1 MKLSNLLFN
10 SLKESPKEAKIIS
23 HQLMLRSSMIRQ
35 HTSGIYTWLPL
46 GFKVLK
52 NIENIIRNNQDEIGC
67 NEMLMST
74 IQSSEL
80 WKKSGRYAD
89 YGKEM
94 LRITDRHDN
103 DLLYG
108 PTNEEVIT
116 DLFSDYVNSYKG
128 LPKYLYHIQWKF
140 RDEIRPRFGV
150 MRGREFLMKDAYSFD
165 LTEEAAFETYKKF
178 FRSYLKTFLDL
189 GLQPI
194 PVKAATGDIGGDL
207 SHEFQIL
214 ANTGESE
221 LAYDSKLV
229 DSNLYEKSYEEI
241 TAMYSASD
249 EMIDKSKSDVIIG
262 RGIEVG
268 HIFHFGQ
275 KYSLPMRA
283 NITDKEGKNISVFMG
298 SYGVGLSRLVGAVIE
313 ANHEQKG
320 MIWPKEITPW
330 DLNLINLKSG
340 DDDCDRI
347 CTDLYS
353 VMNNNALK
361 ILYDDTRERAGAKLA
376 RADLIGLPYQI
387 MIGPKGIK
395 DQLYDLKCRKSGDI
409 SRLSYNE
416 LLNFVHIE
424 FYIVEMHLRNLLVM
438 ANCGLTF
445 PYLI

>member
-103 DLLYG
+103 NLLYG

-194 PVKAATGDIGGDL
+194 PVKAATGAIGGDL

-268 HIFHFGQ
+268 HIFNFGT
-275 KYSLPMRA
+275 KYTKPLECFVLNQDGKR
-283 NITDKEGKNISVFMG
+283 ITPYMG
-298 SYGVGLSRLVGAVIE
+298 SYGIGVSRLTAAIIE
-313 ANHEQKG
+313 AFH
-320 MIWPKEITPW
+320 
-330 DLNLINLKSG
+330 
-340 DDDCDRI
+340 DD
-347 CTDLYS
+347 
-353 VMNNNALK
+353 
-361 ILYDDTRERAGAKLA
+361 
-376 RADLIGLPYQI
+376 
-387 MIGPKGIK
+387 KGIK
-395 DQLYDLKCRKSGDI
+395 WPINVSPFKINIIMQPNSDYIADVESVYNLLTTKYDNVSLDDRDLSIGRKIKDSELIGIPWTLIIGNNFKDKGQIELI
-409 SRLSYNE
+409 SRSNSDKVFLSKQE
-416 LLNFVHIE
+416 IENFKFE
-424 FYIVEMHLRNLLVM
+424 QY
-438 ANCGLTF
+438 T
-445 PYLI
+445 P

>member
-1 MKLSNLLFN
+1 MKFSNLLFN

-194 PVKAATGDIGGDL
+194 PVKAATGAIGGDL

-241 TAMYSASD
+241 TTMYSASD

-268 HIFHFGQ
+268 HIFNFGT
-275 KYSLPMRA
+275 KYTKPLECFVLNQDGKR
-283 NITDKEGKNISVFMG
+283 ITPYMG
-298 SYGVGLSRLVGAVIE
+298 SYGIGVSRLTAAIIE
-313 ANHEQKG
+313 AFH
-320 MIWPKEITPW
+320 
-330 DLNLINLKSG
+330 
-340 DDDCDRI
+340 DD
-347 CTDLYS
+347 
-353 VMNNNALK
+353 
-361 ILYDDTRERAGAKLA
+361 
-376 RADLIGLPYQI
+376 
-387 MIGPKGIK
+387 KGIK
-395 DQLYDLKCRKSGDI
+395 WPINISPFKINIIMQPNSDYISDVESIYNLLITKYDNVSLDDRDLSIGRKIKDSELIGIPWTLIIGNNFKEKGQIELI
-409 SRLSYNE
+409 SRSNSDKIFLSKQE
-416 LLNFVHIE
+416 IENFE
-424 FYIVEMHLRNLLVM
+424 FEQY
-438 ANCGLTF
+438 T
-445 PYLI
+445 P

>member
-194 PVKAATGDIGGDL
+194 PVKAATGAIGGDL

-229 DSNLYEKSYEEI
+229 DSILYEKSYEEI

-268 HIFHFGQ
+268 HIFNFGT
-275 KYSLPMRA
+275 KYTKPLECFVLNQDGKR
-283 NITDKEGKNISVFMG
+283 ITPYMG
-298 SYGVGLSRLVGAVIE
+298 SYGIGVSRLTAAIIE
-313 ANHEQKG
+313 AFH
-320 MIWPKEITPW
+320 
-330 DLNLINLKSG
+330 
-340 DDDCDRI
+340 DD
-347 CTDLYS
+347 
-353 VMNNNALK
+353 
-361 ILYDDTRERAGAKLA
+361 
-376 RADLIGLPYQI
+376 
-387 MIGPKGIK
+387 KGIK
-395 DQLYDLKCRKSGDI
+395 WPINISPFKINIIMQPNSDYISDVESIYNLLITKYDNVSLDDRDLSIGRKIKDSELIGIPWTLIIGNNFKEKGQIELI
-409 SRLSYNE
+409 SRSNSDKIFLSKQE
-416 LLNFVHIE
+416 IENFE
-424 FYIVEMHLRNLLVM
+424 FEQY
-438 ANCGLTF
+438 T
-445 PYLI
+445 P

>member
-116 DLFSDYVNSYKG
+116 DLFSDYVNSYKS
-128 LPKYLYHIQWKF
+128 LPQLLYHIQWKF

-194 PVKAATGDIGGDL
+194 PVKAATGAIGGDL

-241 TAMYSASD
+241 TKMYSASD

-268 HIFHFGQ
+268 HIFNFGT
-275 KYSLPMRA
+275 KYTKPLECFVLNQDGKR
-283 NITDKEGKNISVFMG
+283 ITPYMG
-298 SYGVGLSRLVGAVIE
+298 SYGIGVSRLTAAIIE
-313 ANHEQKG
+313 AFH
-320 MIWPKEITPW
+320 
-330 DLNLINLKSG
+330 
-340 DDDCDRI
+340 DD
-347 CTDLYS
+347 
-353 VMNNNALK
+353 
-361 ILYDDTRERAGAKLA
+361 
-376 RADLIGLPYQI
+376 
-387 MIGPKGIK
+387 KGIK
-395 DQLYDLKCRKSGDI
+395 WPINISPFKINIIMQPNPDYISDVESIYNLLITKYDNVSLDDRDLSIGRKIKDSELIGIPWTLIIGNNFKEKGQIELI
-409 SRLSYNE
+409 SRSNSDKIFLSKQE
-416 LLNFVHIE
+416 IENFE
-424 FYIVEMHLRNLLVM
+424 FEQY
-438 ANCGLTF
+438 T
-445 PYLI
+445 P

>member
-94 LRITDRHDN
+94 LRITDRHEN

-194 PVKAATGDIGGDL
+194 PVKAATGAIGGDL

-241 TAMYSASD
+241 TKMYSASD

-268 HIFHFGQ
+268 HIFNFGT
-275 KYSLPMRA
+275 KYTKPLECFVLNQDGKR
-283 NITDKEGKNISVFMG
+283 ITPYMG
-298 SYGVGLSRLVGAVIE
+298 SYGIGVSRLTAAIIE
-313 ANHEQKG
+313 AFH
-320 MIWPKEITPW
+320 
-330 DLNLINLKSG
+330 
-340 DDDCDRI
+340 DD
-347 CTDLYS
+347 
-353 VMNNNALK
+353 
-361 ILYDDTRERAGAKLA
+361 
-376 RADLIGLPYQI
+376 
-387 MIGPKGIK
+387 KGIK
-395 DQLYDLKCRKSGDI
+395 WPINISPFKINIIMQPNSDYVSDVESVYNLLITKYDNVSLDDRDLSIGRKIKDSELIGIPWTLIIGNNFKEKGQIELI
-409 SRLSYNE
+409 SRSNSDKIFLSKQE
-416 LLNFVHIE
+416 IENFE
-424 FYIVEMHLRNLLVM
+424 FEQY
-438 ANCGLTF
+438 T
-445 PYLI
+445 P

>member
-194 PVKAATGDIGGDL
+194 PVKAATGAIGGDL

-221 LAYDSKLV
+221 LAYDSQLV

-241 TAMYSASD
+241 TSMYSASD

-268 HIFHFGQ
+268 HIFNFGT
-275 KYSLPMRA
+275 KYTKPLECFVLNQDGKR
-283 NITDKEGKNISVFMG
+283 ITPYMG
-298 SYGVGLSRLVGAVIE
+298 SYGIGVSRLTAAIIE
-313 ANHEQKG
+313 AFH
-320 MIWPKEITPW
+320 
-330 DLNLINLKSG
+330 
-340 DDDCDRI
+340 DD
-347 CTDLYS
+347 
-353 VMNNNALK
+353 
-361 ILYDDTRERAGAKLA
+361 
-376 RADLIGLPYQI
+376 
-387 MIGPKGIK
+387 KGIK
-395 DQLYDLKCRKSGDI
+395 WPINISPFKINIIMQPNPDYISDVESIYNLLITKYDNVSLDDRDLSIGRKIKDSELIGIPWTLIIGNNFKEKGQIELI
-409 SRLSYNE
+409 SRSNSDKIFLSKQE
-416 LLNFVHIE
+416 IENFE
-424 FYIVEMHLRNLLVM
+424 FEQY
-438 ANCGLTF
+438 T
-445 PYLI
+445 P

>member
-52 NIENIIRNNQDEIGC
+52 NIENIIRHNQDEIGC

-80 WKKSGRYAD
+80 WKKSGRYTD

-94 LRITDRHDN
+94 LRITDRHEN
-103 DLLYG
+103 ELLYG

-116 DLFSDYVNSYKG
+116 NLFSDYVNSYKA

-165 LTEEAAFETYKKF
+165 LTEESAFETYKIF

-194 PVKAATGDIGGDL
+194 PVKAATGAIGGDL

-214 ANTGESE
+214 ASTGESE

-229 DSNLYEKSYEEI
+229 DSNLFEKSYEEI
-241 TAMYSASD
+241 TSMYSASD
-249 EMIDKSKSDVIIG
+249 EMIDKSKSDVIVG

-268 HIFHFGQ
+268 HIFNFGT
-275 KYSLPMRA
+275 KYTKPLECYVL
-283 NITDKEGKNISVFMG
+283 NKDGKRINPYMG
-298 SYGVGLSRLVGAVIE
+298 SYGIGVSRLTAAIIE
-313 ANHEQKG
+313 AFHDERGIK
-320 MIWPKEITPW
+320 WPINISPFKINIIIQSNS
-330 DLNLINLKSG
+330 DLNEEIEGLYNTLTSKYNNISL
-340 DDDCDRI
+340 DDR
-347 CTDLYS
+347 DLS
-353 VMNNNALK
+353 IGRK
-361 ILYDDTRERAGAKLA
+361 IKDSE
-376 RADLIGLPYQI
+376 LIGIPWTLIIGNNYKEKGQI
-387 MIGPKGIK
+387 EVIRRS
-395 DQLYDLKCRKSGDI
+395 DGDKVF
-409 SRLSYNE
+409 LSKQE
-416 LLNFVHIE
+416 IENFE
-424 FYIVEMHLRNLLVM
+424 FEQY
-438 ANCGLTF
+438 T
-445 PYLI
+445 P

>member
-194 PVKAATGDIGGDL
+194 PVKAATGAIGGDL

-241 TAMYSASD
+241 TTMYSASD

-268 HIFHFGQ
+268 HIFNFGT
-275 KYSLPMRA
+275 KYTKPLECFVLNQDGKR
-283 NITDKEGKNISVFMG
+283 ITPYMG
-298 SYGVGLSRLVGAVIE
+298 SYGIGVSRLTAAIIE
-313 ANHEQKG
+313 AFH
-320 MIWPKEITPW
+320 
-330 DLNLINLKSG
+330 
-340 DDDCDRI
+340 DD
-347 CTDLYS
+347 
-353 VMNNNALK
+353 
-361 ILYDDTRERAGAKLA
+361 
-376 RADLIGLPYQI
+376 
-387 MIGPKGIK
+387 KGIK
-395 DQLYDLKCRKSGDI
+395 WPINISPFKINIIIQPNSDYIADVESIYNLLINRYDNVSLDDRDLSIGRKIKDSELIGIPWTLIIGNNFKEKGQIELI
-409 SRLSYNE
+409 SRSNSDKIFLSKQE
-416 LLNFVHIE
+416 IENFE
-424 FYIVEMHLRNLLVM
+424 FEQY
-438 ANCGLTF
+438 T
-445 PYLI
+445 P

>member
-194 PVKAATGDIGGDL
+194 PVKAATGAIGGDL

-241 TAMYSASD
+241 TTMYSASD

-268 HIFHFGQ
+268 HIFNFGT
-275 KYSLPMRA
+275 KYTKPLECFVLNQDGKR
-283 NITDKEGKNISVFMG
+283 ITPYMG
-298 SYGVGLSRLVGAVIE
+298 SYGIGVSRLTAAIIE
-313 ANHEQKG
+313 AFH
-320 MIWPKEITPW
+320 
-330 DLNLINLKSG
+330 
-340 DDDCDRI
+340 DD
-347 CTDLYS
+347 
-353 VMNNNALK
+353 
-361 ILYDDTRERAGAKLA
+361 
-376 RADLIGLPYQI
+376 
-387 MIGPKGIK
+387 KGIK
-395 DQLYDLKCRKSGDI
+395 WPINISPFKINIIIQPNSDYISDVESIYNLLITKYDNVSLDDRDLSIGRKIKDSELIGIPWTMIIGNNFKEKNQIELI
-409 SRLSYNE
+409 SRSNSDKIFLSKQE
-416 LLNFVHIE
+416 IENFE
-424 FYIVEMHLRNLLVM
+424 FEQY
-438 ANCGLTF
+438 T
-445 PYLI
+445 P

>member
-1 MKLSNLLFN
+1 MKFSNLLFN

-165 LTEEAAFETYKKF
+165 LTKEAAFETYKKF

-194 PVKAATGDIGGDL
+194 PVKAATGAIGGDL

-241 TAMYSASD
+241 TTMYSASD

-268 HIFHFGQ
+268 HIFNFGT
-275 KYSLPMRA
+275 KYTKPLECFVLNQDGKR
-283 NITDKEGKNISVFMG
+283 ITPYMG
-298 SYGVGLSRLVGAVIE
+298 SYGIGVSRLTAAIIE
-313 ANHEQKG
+313 AFH
-320 MIWPKEITPW
+320 
-330 DLNLINLKSG
+330 
-340 DDDCDRI
+340 DD
-347 CTDLYS
+347 
-353 VMNNNALK
+353 
-361 ILYDDTRERAGAKLA
+361 
-376 RADLIGLPYQI
+376 
-387 MIGPKGIK
+387 KGIK
-395 DQLYDLKCRKSGDI
+395 WPINISPFKINIIMQPNSDYISDVESIYDLLITKYDNVSLDDRDLSIGRKIKDSELIGIPWTLIIGNNFKEKGQIELI
-409 SRLSYNE
+409 SRSNSDKIFLSKQE
-416 LLNFVHIE
+416 IENFE
-424 FYIVEMHLRNLLVM
+424 FEQY
-438 ANCGLTF
+438 T
-445 PYLI
+445 P

>member
-165 LTEEAAFETYKKF
+165 LTEQAAFDTYKKF
-178 FRSYLKTFLDL
+178 FRCYLKTFLDL

-194 PVKAATGDIGGDL
+194 PVKAATGAIGGDL

-241 TAMYSASD
+241 TTMYSASD

-268 HIFHFGQ
+268 HIFNFGT
-275 KYSLPMRA
+275 KYTKPLECFVLNQDGKR
-283 NITDKEGKNISVFMG
+283 ITPYMG
-298 SYGVGLSRLVGAVIE
+298 SYGIGVSRLTAAIIE
-313 ANHEQKG
+313 AFH
-320 MIWPKEITPW
+320 
-330 DLNLINLKSG
+330 
-340 DDDCDRI
+340 DD
-347 CTDLYS
+347 
-353 VMNNNALK
+353 
-361 ILYDDTRERAGAKLA
+361 
-376 RADLIGLPYQI
+376 
-387 MIGPKGIK
+387 KGIK
-395 DQLYDLKCRKSGDI
+395 WPINISPFKINIIMQPNSDYISDVESIYNLLITKYENVSLDDRDLSIGRKIKDSELIGIPWTLIIGNNFKEKGQIELI
-409 SRLSYNE
+409 SRSNSDKIFLSKQE
-416 LLNFVHIE
+416 IENFE
-424 FYIVEMHLRNLLVM
+424 FEQY
-438 ANCGLTF
+438 T
-445 PYLI
+445 P

>member
-35 HTSGIYTWLPL
+35 HSSGIYTWLPL

-194 PVKAATGDIGGDL
+194 PVKAATGAIGGDL

-241 TAMYSASD
+241 TTMYSASD

-268 HIFHFGQ
+268 HIFNFGT
-275 KYSLPMRA
+275 KYTKPLECFVLNQDGKR
-283 NITDKEGKNISVFMG
+283 ITPYMG
-298 SYGVGLSRLVGAVIE
+298 SYGIGVSRLTAAIIE
-313 ANHEQKG
+313 AFH
-320 MIWPKEITPW
+320 
-330 DLNLINLKSG
+330 
-340 DDDCDRI
+340 DD
-347 CTDLYS
+347 
-353 VMNNNALK
+353 
-361 ILYDDTRERAGAKLA
+361 
-376 RADLIGLPYQI
+376 
-387 MIGPKGIK
+387 KGIK
-395 DQLYDLKCRKSGDI
+395 WPINISPFKINIIMQPNSDYISDVESIYNLLITKYDNVSLDDRDLSIGRKIKDSELIGIPWTLIIGNNFKEKGQIELI
-409 SRLSYNE
+409 SRSNSDKIFLSKQE
-416 LLNFVHIE
+416 IENFE
-424 FYIVEMHLRNLLVM
+424 FEQY
-438 ANCGLTF
+438 T
-445 PYLI
+445 P

>member
-194 PVKAATGDIGGDL
+194 PVKAATGAIGGDL

-241 TAMYSASD
+241 TSMYSASD

-268 HIFHFGQ
+268 HIFNFGT
-275 KYSLPMRA
+275 KYTKPLECFVLNQDGKR
-283 NITDKEGKNISVFMG
+283 ITPYMG
-298 SYGVGLSRLVGAVIE
+298 SYGIGVSRLTAAIIE
-313 ANHEQKG
+313 AFH
-320 MIWPKEITPW
+320 
-330 DLNLINLKSG
+330 
-340 DDDCDRI
+340 DD
-347 CTDLYS
+347 
-353 VMNNNALK
+353 
-361 ILYDDTRERAGAKLA
+361 
-376 RADLIGLPYQI
+376 
-387 MIGPKGIK
+387 KGIK
-395 DQLYDLKCRKSGDI
+395 WPINISPFKINIIMQPNPDYISDVESIYNLLITKYDNVSLDDRDLSIGRKIKDSELIGIPWTLIIGNNFKEKGQIELI
-409 SRLSYNE
+409 SRSNSDKIFLSKQE
-416 LLNFVHIE
+416 IENFE
-424 FYIVEMHLRNLLVM
+424 FEQY
-438 ANCGLTF
+438 T
-445 PYLI
+445 P

>member
-94 LRITDRHDN
+94 LRITDRHEN

-194 PVKAATGDIGGDL
+194 PVKAATGAIGGDL

-268 HIFHFGQ
+268 HIFNFGT
-275 KYSLPMRA
+275 KYTKPLECFVLNQDGKR
-283 NITDKEGKNISVFMG
+283 ITPYMG
-298 SYGVGLSRLVGAVIE
+298 SYGIGVSRLTAAIIE
-313 ANHEQKG
+313 AFH
-320 MIWPKEITPW
+320 
-330 DLNLINLKSG
+330 
-340 DDDCDRI
+340 DD
-347 CTDLYS
+347 
-353 VMNNNALK
+353 
-361 ILYDDTRERAGAKLA
+361 
-376 RADLIGLPYQI
+376 
-387 MIGPKGIK
+387 KGIK
-395 DQLYDLKCRKSGDI
+395 WPINISPFKINIIMQPNSDYISDVESIYNLLITKYDNVSLDDRDLSIGRKIKDSELIGIPWTLIIGNNFKEKGQIELI
-409 SRLSYNE
+409 SRSNSDKIFLSKQE
-416 LLNFVHIE
+416 IENFE
-424 FYIVEMHLRNLLVM
+424 FEQY
-438 ANCGLTF
+438 T
-445 PYLI
+445 P

>member
-165 LTEEAAFETYKKF
+165 LTEEAAYETYKKF

-194 PVKAATGDIGGDL
+194 PVKAATGAIGGDL

-241 TAMYSASD
+241 TTMYSASD

-268 HIFHFGQ
+268 HIFNFGT
-275 KYSLPMRA
+275 KYTKPLECFVLNQDGKR
-283 NITDKEGKNISVFMG
+283 ITPYMG
-298 SYGVGLSRLVGAVIE
+298 SYGIGVSRLTAAIIE
-313 ANHEQKG
+313 AFH
-320 MIWPKEITPW
+320 
-330 DLNLINLKSG
+330 
-340 DDDCDRI
+340 DD
-347 CTDLYS
+347 
-353 VMNNNALK
+353 
-361 ILYDDTRERAGAKLA
+361 
-376 RADLIGLPYQI
+376 
-387 MIGPKGIK
+387 KGIK
-395 DQLYDLKCRKSGDI
+395 WPINISPFKINIIMQPNSDYVSDVESIYNLLITKYDNVSLDDRDLSIGRKIKDSELIGIPWTLIIGNNFKEKGQIELI
-409 SRLSYNE
+409 SRSNSDKIFLSKQE
-416 LLNFVHIE
+416 IENFE
-424 FYIVEMHLRNLLVM
+424 FEQY
-438 ANCGLTF
+438 T
-445 PYLI
+445 P

>member
-194 PVKAATGDIGGDL
+194 PVKAATGAIGGDL

-241 TAMYSASD
+241 TTMYSASD

-268 HIFHFGQ
+268 HISNFGT
-275 KYSLPMRA
+275 KYTKPLECFVLNQDGKR
-283 NITDKEGKNISVFMG
+283 ITPYMG
-298 SYGVGLSRLVGAVIE
+298 SYGIGVSRLTAAIIE
-313 ANHEQKG
+313 AFH
-320 MIWPKEITPW
+320 
-330 DLNLINLKSG
+330 
-340 DDDCDRI
+340 DD
-347 CTDLYS
+347 
-353 VMNNNALK
+353 
-361 ILYDDTRERAGAKLA
+361 
-376 RADLIGLPYQI
+376 
-387 MIGPKGIK
+387 KGIK
-395 DQLYDLKCRKSGDI
+395 WPINISPFKINIIMQPNSNYISDVESIYNLLITKYDNVSLDDRDLSIGRKIKDSELIGIPWTLIIGNNFKEKGQIELI
-409 SRLSYNE
+409 SRSNSDKIFLSKQE
-416 LLNFVHIE
+416 IENFE
-424 FYIVEMHLRNLLVM
+424 FEQY
-438 ANCGLTF
+438 T
-445 PYLI
+445 P

>member
-194 PVKAATGDIGGDL
+194 PVKAATGAIGGDL

-221 LAYDSKLV
+221 LAYDSELV
-229 DSNLYEKSYEEI
+229 DTNLFKKSYEEI
-241 TAMYSASD
+241 TTMYSASD

-268 HIFHFGQ
+268 HIFNFGT
-275 KYSLPMRA
+275 KYTKPLECFVLNQDGKR
-283 NITDKEGKNISVFMG
+283 ITPYMG
-298 SYGVGLSRLVGAVIE
+298 SYGIGVSRLTAAIIE
-313 ANHEQKG
+313 AFHDE
-320 MIWPKEITPW
+320 
-330 DLNLINLKSG
+330 
-340 DDDCDRI
+340 
-347 CTDLYS
+347 
-353 VMNNNALK
+353 
-361 ILYDDTRERAGAKLA
+361 
-376 RADLIGLPYQI
+376 
-387 MIGPKGIK
+387 KGIK
-395 DQLYDLKCRKSGDI
+395 WPINISPFKINIIMQPNSDYIADVESIYNLLITKYDNVCLDDRDLNIGRKIKDSELIGIPWTLIIGNNFKEKGQIELI
-409 SRLSYNE
+409 SRSNSDKIFLSKQE
-416 LLNFVHIE
+416 IENFKFE
-424 FYIVEMHLRNLLVM
+424 QY
-438 ANCGLTF
+438 T
-445 PYLI
+445 P

>member
-194 PVKAATGDIGGDL
+194 PVKAATGAIGGDL

-241 TAMYSASD
+241 TKMYSASD

-268 HIFHFGQ
+268 HIFNFGT
-275 KYSLPMRA
+275 KYTKPLECFVLNQDGKR
-283 NITDKEGKNISVFMG
+283 ITPYMG
-298 SYGVGLSRLVGAVIE
+298 SYGIGVSRLTAAIIE
-313 ANHEQKG
+313 AFH
-320 MIWPKEITPW
+320 
-330 DLNLINLKSG
+330 
-340 DDDCDRI
+340 DD
-347 CTDLYS
+347 
-353 VMNNNALK
+353 
-361 ILYDDTRERAGAKLA
+361 
-376 RADLIGLPYQI
+376 
-387 MIGPKGIK
+387 KGIK
-395 DQLYDLKCRKSGDI
+395 WPINISPFKINIIMQPNPDFISDVESIYNLLITKYDNVSLDDRDLSIGRKIKDSELIGIPWTLIIGNNFKEKGQIELI
-409 SRLSYNE
+409 SRSNSDKIFLSKQE
-416 LLNFVHIE
+416 IENFE
-424 FYIVEMHLRNLLVM
+424 FEQY
-438 ANCGLTF
+438 T
-445 PYLI
+445 P

>member
-194 PVKAATGDIGGDL
+194 PVKAATGAIGGDL

-241 TAMYSASD
+241 TTMYSASD

-268 HIFHFGQ
+268 HIFNFGT
-275 KYSLPMRA
+275 KYTKPLECLVLNQDGKR
-283 NITDKEGKNISVFMG
+283 ITPYMG
-298 SYGVGLSRLVGAVIE
+298 SYGIGVSRLTAAIIE
-313 ANHEQKG
+313 AFH
-320 MIWPKEITPW
+320 
-330 DLNLINLKSG
+330 
-340 DDDCDRI
+340 DD
-347 CTDLYS
+347 
-353 VMNNNALK
+353 
-361 ILYDDTRERAGAKLA
+361 
-376 RADLIGLPYQI
+376 
-387 MIGPKGIK
+387 KGIK
-395 DQLYDLKCRKSGDI
+395 WPINISPFKINIIMQPNSDYISDVESIYNLLITKYDNVSLDDRDLSIGRKIKDSELIGIPWTLIIGNNFKEKGQIELI
-409 SRLSYNE
+409 SRSNSDKIFLSKQE
-416 LLNFVHIE
+416 IENFE
-424 FYIVEMHLRNLLVM
+424 FEQY
-438 ANCGLTF
+438 T
-445 PYLI
+445 P

>member
-194 PVKAATGDIGGDL
+194 PVKAATGAIGGDL

-241 TAMYSASD
+241 TTMYSASD

-268 HIFHFGQ
+268 HIFNFGT
-275 KYSLPMRA
+275 KYTKPLECFVLNQDGKR
-283 NITDKEGKNISVFMG
+283 ITPYMG
-298 SYGVGLSRLVGAVIE
+298 SYGIGVSRLTAAIIE
-313 ANHEQKG
+313 AFH
-320 MIWPKEITPW
+320 
-330 DLNLINLKSG
+330 
-340 DDDCDRI
+340 DD
-347 CTDLYS
+347 
-353 VMNNNALK
+353 
-361 ILYDDTRERAGAKLA
+361 
-376 RADLIGLPYQI
+376 
-387 MIGPKGIK
+387 KGIK
-395 DQLYDLKCRKSGDI
+395 WPINI
-409 SRLSYNE
+409 SPFKINIIMQPNSD
-416 LLNFVHIE
+416 
-424 FYIVEMHLRNLLVM
+424 YISDVESIYNLLITKYDNVSLDDRELSI
-438 ANCGLTF
+438 GRK
-445 PYLI
+445 IKDS